1 MKASRLLHVLGS
13 VDDKYILEMEDEATA
28 VDKTFK
34 CRTIKKSWLIAA
46 VISIMVLL
54 MGSAMLIPLVQPDC
68 PLMDLPLVQ
77 RSQVAQEDIR
87 LSVSNVQPTSM
98 DIYCS
103 IDSIKP
109 GEQSIYILTQPP
121 FTLERKTNEGW
132 LELPVMHSDPQID
145 ATEIMTEG
153 CADWHVDW
161 SSTYGLLEN
170 GIYRYT
176 AAVLEGS
183 QPVSIEFTIED
194 TASEMLTQAV
204 EKLFTADTYHIRYR
218 TECRYGTFE
227 NISTSDKE
235 ILEKEMAVY
244 TTEYLK
250 NGQDL
255 LVLLFK
261 NDSPWGGMMIRDGM
275 KYSLEFEGDSKKNP
289 VSGWCYWPDLDV
301 NRLTEWVG
309 NIRKGTA
316 EFSPTGDL
324 IRVASVE
331 NSAYNGMDLDMT
343 ITEVWEVLPSDE
355 TAIRNR
361 FEAQNVDVVP
371 AFSWNEDRQTLSGQE
386 ITFKNTSYQ
395 PVHTATQA
403 LHRAK
408 KECTVDYSKAAIFR
422 DEDANMWKVVFQ
434 VEYGYHGYQ
443 HVYLDDSGVTRM
455 IVSLGPKTGTFYAD
469 YEP

>member
-1 MKASRLLHVLGS
+1 MKASRLLQVLGS

-77 RSQVAQEDIR
+77 GSQVAQEDIR

-176 AAVLEGS
+176 ATVLEGS

-261 NDSPWGGMMIRDGM
+261 ND
-275 KYSLEFEGDSKKNP
+275 
-289 VSGWCYWPDLDV
+289 
-301 NRLTEWVG
+301 
-309 NIRKGTA
+309 
-316 EFSPTGDL
+316 
-324 IRVASVE
+324 
-331 NSAYNGMDLDMT
+331 
-343 ITEVWEVLPSDE
+343 
-355 TAIRNR
+355 
-361 FEAQNVDVVP
+361 
-371 AFSWNEDRQTLSGQE
+371 
-386 ITFKNTSYQ
+386 
-395 PVHTATQA
+395 
-403 LHRAK
+403 
-408 KECTVDYSKAAIFR
+408 
-422 DEDANMWKVVFQ
+422 
-434 VEYGYHGYQ
+434 
-443 HVYLDDSGVTRM
+443 
-455 IVSLGPKTGTFYAD
+455 
-469 YEP
+469 